1 MSVAV
6 TPLVSRGVSVPRSN
20 RVLLT
25 RLPQAVQRWSEI
37 TDLCVSLFGQ
47 APPRSRIFIWTRQ
60 VIHVPKEALNRTCSD
75 MLPPEM

>member
-1 MSVAV
+1 
-6 TPLVSRGVSVPRSN
+6 
-20 RVLLT
+20 
-25 RLPQAVQRWSEI
+25 LPQAVQRWSEI

>member
-1 MSVAV
+1 
-6 TPLVSRGVSVPRSN
+6 
-20 RVLLT
+20 
-25 RLPQAVQRWSEI
+25 LPQAVQRWSEI

-47 APPRSRIFIWTRQ
+47 APPGSRIFIWTRQ